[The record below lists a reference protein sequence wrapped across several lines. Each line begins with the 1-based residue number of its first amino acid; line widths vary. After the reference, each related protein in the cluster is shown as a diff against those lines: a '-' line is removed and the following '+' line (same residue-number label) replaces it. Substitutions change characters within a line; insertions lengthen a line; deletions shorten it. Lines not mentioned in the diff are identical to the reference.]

1 MIELDNCIFINEF
14 SSFITIFMS
23 ICDIFSPLSENI
35 TERTYDKNNK
45 RIKLTKMSKLT
56 VLLSPILILT

>member
-1 MIELDNCIFINEF
+1 
-14 SSFITIFMS
+14 MS

-35 TERTYDKNNK
+35 TEQTYDKNNK